1 MQLRRLWALLLLA
14 GITTLAAAPP
24 AMAHV
29 VLRSSNPAEGNTIS
43 TAPSQIELTFDKNVT
58 LPSEPI
64 TITGSDGAAWTLGTA
79 SAAGTVVTAPVQAA
93 GASGTYRL
101 SYLVIGDDSHPVS
114 GAVNFQLGEGGSTLT
129 SSSAAS
135 GWVWFLGAAVLGGI
149 VLVFFMVRSRRSV

>member
-14 GITTLAAAPP
+14 GITLLVAAPP

-29 VLRSSNPAEGNTIS
+29 VLRSSNPAEGNTLS
-43 TAPSQIELTFDKNVT
+43 SAPSQIQLTFDKNVT

-64 TITGSDGAAWTLGTA
+64 TISGSDGAAWTLGSA
-79 SAAGTVVTAPVQAA
+79 SASGTNVTAPVQAA
-93 GASGTYRL
+93 GADGTYRL
-101 SYLVIGDDSHPVS
+101 NYLVIGDDGHPVS
-114 GAVNFQLGEGGSTLT
+114 GSVNFVLGEGSLT
-129 SSSAAS
+129 SSSSAS